1 MSWDQSGHTH
11 FRPYPP
17 KYFSMNFYFP
27 WICINMQKNQT
38 FSSICSRDI
47 VDLKILQSDWPRAFW
62 PISQEIYSQVWDLC
76 NNTINNINF
85 FCRPNSEKINAKFSN
100 AIKKPYS
107 WPIFCHFPH
116 FGGKNFFFQKIR
128 LFHAQYHMGLPLTP
142 CWVSEKTNEPI
153 PRKHLDG
160 KTDGQ
165 TLIHRTLPST
175 AGGPK
180 RNKGVK

>member
-27 WICINMQKNQT
+27 WICINIQKNQT
-38 FSSICSRDI
+38 FSSIFSRDI

-62 PISQEIYSQVWDLC
+62 PISQEVYSQVWDLC

-100 AIKKPYS
+100 AIKKTL
-107 WPIFCHFPH
+107 FLAHFLP
-116 FGGKNFFFQKIR
+116 FSPFWGQNFFFPKNPALSR
-128 LFHAQYHMGLPLTP
+128 T
-142 CWVSEKTNEPI
+142 I
-153 PRKHLDG
+153 PH
-160 KTDGQ
+160 
-165 TLIHRTLPST
+165 
-175 AGGPK
+175 GPASNTMLSF
-180 RNKGVK
+180 REN